1 MKRIDTAHMPVVA
14 RTHPG
19 MTGKNNEDRYGVSAF
34 AYGRAAVPVLLAV
47 LCDGIGGHKAGEVA
61 AEMAVNHISHLVA
74 SSDGRQPRET
84 LRSAV
89 RAAGEAI
96 FAQSQANGEQRGM
109 GATLSCAYID
119 NRNLYTTTV
128 GDSRVYLLRAGKLLQ
143 LSTDH
148 TWIQEA
154 LETGL
159 LKPEQAKGHPNAHV
173 IRRFLGSPVPPE
185 PDFRIRMTGEE
196 TNEEAEANQGLPLET
211 GDVILLCSDGL
222 TDLVTNPEIE
232 AVLNSM
238 TMDEA
243 ADILI
248 SMACQRGGHDN
259 ITLILIRVPEAPPP
273 ASTRKWPRLALF
285 GAISLVILLILLG
298 LLFALT
304 GWLDRQP
311 VREGGGT
318 PAPFAQTVGPGAATE
333 AESLPPLVFPSATS
347 PVVTA
352 SPSGPTITPWP
363 TNTFAPS
370 PTPGPTGTQTQTK
383 AP

>member
-1 MKRIDTAHMPVVA
+1 MKRIETAHMPVVA

-34 AYGRAAVPVLLAV
+34 SFGRGDVPVLLAV

-61 AEMAVNHISHLVA
+61 AEMAVNGISHAVA
-74 SSDGRQPRET
+74 ASDGRQPLEA
-84 LRSAV
+84 LRTAV
-89 RAAGEAI
+89 RQTGEAI

-109 GATLSCAYID
+109 GATLSCAYIQD
-119 NRNLYTTTV
+119 RSLYTATV
-128 GDSRVYLLRAGKLLQ
+128 GDSRIFLLRGGRLSQ

-154 LETGL
+154 LENGILT
-159 LKPEQAKGHPNAHV
+159 PDQVKGHPNAHV

-185 PDFRIRMTGEE
+185 PDFRLKLSGSE
-196 TNEEAEANQGLPLET
+196 TNEEAEANQGLALET
-211 GDVILLCSDGL
+211 GDVLLLCSDGL
-222 TDLVTNPEIE
+222 TDLVTNQEIE
-232 AVLNSM
+232 AVLGSM
-238 TMDEA
+238 KMDEA
-243 ADILI
+243 ADILV

-259 ITLILIRVPEAPPP
+259 ITLILIQVPEARPV
-273 ASTRKWPRLALF
+273 SKRKWPRLALF
-285 GAISLVILLILLG
+285 GGISLVVLLILLG

-311 VREGGGT
+311 VKEDGGT

-333 AESLPPLVFPSATS
+333 LETLPPLEFPTETPKA
-347 PVVTA
+347 VTA

-363 TNTFAPS
+363 THTFAPS
-370 PTPGPTGTQTQTK
+370 PSPTRTQTNT
-383 AP
+383 P